1 MGFSAQSRHET
12 QTGAAAPNNCRIVAI
27 SGQYSLAGRPDHAD
41 CQYLTRIK
49 IRLPGPATIAA

>member
-12 QTGAAAPNNCRIVAI
+12 QTGAPAPNNCRIVAI
-27 SGQYSLAGRPDHAD
+27 FGEYSLASHPDHAD

-49 IRLPGPATIAA
+49 FRRSRIATIAA